1 MLDTEE
7 ESPDSLTETSD
18 IEVPDA
24 VEDTASALARL
35 AVGAGKRMADGRSY
49 DVCTIDKD
57 VGYSFNGVVYTK
69 VVHDFGIKATVS
81 ASLLRSVLTHLLD
94 PDIKETDKG
103 VTLRSKGKN
112 FRLAKLPG
120 LAFKPPSEESSL
132 DEIVFEGSWL
142 KKLLSAAPTIAG
154 YNAFPGVWAGPEG
167 YSACELACMGHLQSN
182 GPSATTIIPRELVSI
197 LPSAQLKMSFVGA
210 GQQLIK
216 IIAPDQSEWYAPPL
230 SGNFPD
236 WKGVLSI
243 PCDRSAKMSS
253 VDLAEAL
260 RAVTLLA
267 RNGWI
272 EIRNGVCT
280 VSTDS
285 MSHGIASDGA
295 TTAKAS
301 FNLLE
306 TETNWTKLSIDLKKL
321 LNITESLGLVELE
334 LASTT
339 QADRIVLRSLS
350 GMPYTFVLAH
360 RRGVQDKTHAY
371 SDAKN

>member
-7 ESPDSLTETSD
+7 DSPDSSTAEA
-18 IEVPDA
+18 IGVEVPDA

-35 AVGAGKRMADGRSY
+35 AVGAGKKMADGRSY
-49 DVCTIDKD
+49 DVCTIDKN

-81 ASLLRSVLTHLLD
+81 ASLLRSILTHLTD

-120 LAFKPPSEESSL
+120 SAFKPPSEESSS
-132 DEIVFEGSWL
+132 DEIVFEGGWL
-142 KKLLSAAPTIAG
+142 KKLLSAAPTVAG

-167 YSACELACMGHLQSN
+167 YSACELACMGHLQSS
-182 GPSATTIIPRELVSI
+182 GPSVTTIIPRELVSI
-197 LPSAQLKMSFVGA
+197 LPSALLRMSFVGDD
-210 GQQLIK
+210 QQLIK
-216 IIAPDQSEWYAPPL
+216 ITAPDQSEWCAPPL
-230 SGNFPD
+230 AGNFPD

-253 VDLAEAL
+253 ADLSEAL

-272 EIRNGVCT
+272 EIRNRVCT

-301 FNLLE
+301 FDLLE
-306 TETNWTKLSIDLKKL
+306 TETNWIKLSIDLKKL
-321 LNITESLGLVELE
+321 LNIVESLGLVELE
-334 LASTT
+334 LYSTT
-339 QADRIVLRSLS
+339 QADRIVLKSLT

-371 SDAKN
+371 TND